1 MRPAGPETFLSE
13 APLSPC
19 PVWRAEA
26 GAKFLGCACETP
38 EPRGEAHLS
47 PPPNWKPLELCPS
60 WCEAPAMRPSA
71 LPATEGAGPGPTGL
85 TQLGLGHLRGLVP
98 GGRPRCHPPGCH
110 VQVAWG
116 PVHVTEDAGSPG
128 ELAPDPARAPA
139 AGGGGPQLSC
149 QARGAGRYGRSSA
162 HQLQQNRWAQAHQ
175 QCPHRMGP
183 CKGQR
188 SHAPG
193 WGLGWD

>member
-1 MRPAGPETFLSE
+1 
-13 APLSPC
+13 
-19 PVWRAEA
+19 
-26 GAKFLGCACETP
+26 
-38 EPRGEAHLS
+38 
-47 PPPNWKPLELCPS
+47 
-60 WCEAPAMRPSA
+60 MRPSA

-110 VQVAWG
+110 VQVTWG

-128 ELAPDPARAPA
+128 ELAPGPARAPA

-149 QARGAGRYGRSSA
+149 QARGAGRCGRSSA
-162 HQLQQNRWAQAHQ
+162 HQLQQDRWAQAHQ
-175 QCPHRMGP
+175 QCPHGMGP